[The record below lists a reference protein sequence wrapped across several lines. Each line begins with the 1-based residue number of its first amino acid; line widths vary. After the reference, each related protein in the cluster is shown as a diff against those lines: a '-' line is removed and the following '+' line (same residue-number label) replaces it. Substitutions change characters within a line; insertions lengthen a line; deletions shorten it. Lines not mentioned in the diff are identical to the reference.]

1 MTLNAML
8 ERGLGAVAPRIT
20 GEVTAVTGLTIW
32 VEGVLAAIGD
42 IVVLELPQSRLRAE
56 VVGVH
61 GSRMACM
68 PLGVTTGV
76 SPGTRVTST
85 GRPLQVPVGME
96 LKGRVLNGLGEP
108 IDGGAPIDA
117 LASVSIDNTAPSP
130 LSRQRIREQLQ
141 LGVRAIDALTP
152 VGHGQRMGIFAG
164 SGVGKSTLLSMI
176 ARNTTA
182 DVVVVALVGERGREV
197 REFLEND
204 LGAEGLKR
212 SVVVVATSD
221 EPPVVRLR
229 AAFSATRIAEWFRD
243 QGLNVLLFMDSIT
256 RTMMAQREVGLSA
269 GEPPATRGYPPS
281 AFALLPRLLERAG
294 PAEFGTITGIYT
306 VLLEGDDV
314 HDPIGDTARS
324 ILDGHIVLD
333 RDLAHANHY
342 PAIDVLGSISRVAP
356 AVTDA
361 EQRDAISKVRR
372 IMSAY
377 REAKVLIDV
386 GAYVAGAN
394 DDVDTARALM
404 PEINAFLR
412 QAVEDPSDLDDTWQ
426 QLFTLVRGL

>member
-1 MTLNAML
+1 
-8 ERGLGAVAPRIT
+8 
-20 GEVTAVTGLTIW
+20 
-32 VEGVLAAIGD
+32 
-42 IVVLELPQSRLRAE
+42 
-56 VVGVH
+56 
-61 GSRMACM
+61 M

-76 SPGTRVTST
+76 SPGTRVIST

-130 LSRQRIREQLQ
+130 LSRQRIHEQLQ

-204 LGAEGLKR
+204 LGTEGLKR

-324 ILDGHIVLD
+324 ILDGHLVLD
-333 RDLAHANHY
+333 RELAHANHY

-356 AVTDA
+356 AVTNA
-361 EQRDAISKVRR
+361 EQRDAIGKVRR

-377 REAKVLIDV
+377 REAKVLIEV